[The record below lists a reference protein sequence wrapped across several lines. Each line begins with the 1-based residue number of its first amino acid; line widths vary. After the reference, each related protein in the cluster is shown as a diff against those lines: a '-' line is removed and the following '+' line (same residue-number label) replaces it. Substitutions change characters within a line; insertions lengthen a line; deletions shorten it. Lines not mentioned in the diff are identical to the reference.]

1 MISTFVFLLLCIL
14 LSAFFSGVE
23 SAFLS
28 TNKLSLEVLKNKGS
42 ARGKILTDIYED
54 PRTFLSTMLVGN
66 TLAIVCFTLVLGPI
80 LFTYLESKLVL
91 SNGGITILT
100 LLILSLI
107 IILFGEFLPKVLFR
121 TYANEWIYRL
131 AYPLKVV
138 TWLLKVP
145 SYLVTSVASGV
156 LKIFNTGS
164 TIDDDAQ
171 VSKYDLEHYITHSVT
186 EEKEI
191 DKEILNNALHLNQLK
206 VKECMVPRN
215 EIVYVDISDDIQ
227 TIRAAFVESKLSR
240 VIVVDGDIENIEGYL
255 HHQQLYKNITNIK
268 RHIMDIGYVPDVMN
282 VQDLMYKFMKD
293 GTNIACIVDE
303 FGGTAGIITLE
314 DILEEI
320 FGEIADEHD
329 DAEEFVE
336 TEVAPGEYLFS
347 GRLEISYINDK
358 YDLEL
363 PDEDYVTL
371 SGYIVMTHGS
381 IPEIGQIIH
390 LEDYNFEVVTKSDTK
405 IDLLRVSKIREEI
418 QGS

>member
-1 MISTFVFLLLCIL
+1 MISTIVLLLIIL
-14 LSAFFSGVE
+14 LASAFFSGVE

-42 ARGKILTDIYED
+42 ARGKILTEIYED
-54 PRTFLSTMLVGN
+54 PRGFLSMLLVGN
-66 TLAIVCFTLVLGPI
+66 TLAIVCFTLILGPI
-80 LFTYLESKLVL
+80 LFDFLDARLEINNVMM
-91 SNGGITILT
+91 TF
-100 LLILSLI
+100 LIL
-107 IILFGEFLPKVLFR
+107 IILSIIVIMLGEFLPKILFR
-121 TYANEWIYRL
+121 IYANEWIYRL
-131 AYPLKVV
+131 AYPLKIV
-138 TWLLKVP
+138 TWILKVP
-145 SYLVTSVASGV
+145 SYIVSKLANGV
-156 LKIFNTGS
+156 LTIFNTGEVY
-164 TIDDDAQ
+164 DLDPQ

-215 EIVYVDISDDIQ
+215 EIVYVDKSDDIQ
-227 TIRAAFVESKLSR
+227 VIREAFVESKLSR
-240 VIVVDGDIENIEGYL
+240 VIVVDGDIENIVGYL
-255 HHQQLYKNITNIK
+255 HHQQLFKNITNIK
-268 RHIMDIGYVPDVMN
+268 RHIIEIGYVPDVMN

-320 FGEIADEHD
+320 FGEIDDEHD
-329 DAEEFVE
+329 VEEFVE
-336 TEVAPGEYLFS
+336 TEISPGEYLFS
-347 GRLEISYINDK
+347 GRLEISLLNDK
-358 YDLEL
+358 YNLDL

-390 LEDYNFEVVTKSDTK
+390 LGEYSFEIISKSDTK
-405 IDLLRVSKIREEI
+405 IDLLRVTVAKNDGE
-418 QGS
+418 GA